1 MGTQEEKMS
10 EEETRSVRRWTEV
23 PDREI
28 KYHTVV
34 VSDGLI
40 NNLNIV
46 GRLKTISEE
55 PSKVVTV
62 MGNIGPCEGCI
73 VQPNC
78 TAMCDAKE
86 LALIHDMKT
95 RRERV

>member
-1 MGTQEEKMS
+1 
-10 EEETRSVRRWTEV
+10 
-23 PDREI
+23 
-28 KYHTVV
+28 VV

-40 NNLNIV
+40 NNLNMV
-46 GRLKTISEE
+46 GRLKTISDE

-73 VQPNC
+73 VQVNC
-78 TAMCDAKE
+78 AAMCDAKE
-86 LALIHDMKT
+86 LALVHDMMT

>member
-10 EEETRSVRRWTEV
+10 EETRSPRRWTEIS
-23 PDREI
+23 DSEI

-40 NNLNIV
+40 NNLNMI
-46 GRLKTISEE
+46 GRLKTISGE

-62 MGNIGPCEGCI
+62 MGNTGPCDDCL
-73 VQPNC
+73 VKMNC

-86 LALIHDMKT
+86 LALVHDMNT
-95 RRERV
+95 RRERS

>member
-1 MGTQEEKMS
+1 MGTQEEEMS
-10 EEETRSVRRWTEV
+10 EKTKSIRRWTEV
-23 PDREI
+23 SDSEI
-28 KYHTVV
+28 KYHTRI

-40 NNLNIV
+40 NNLNMV
-46 GRLKTISEE
+46 GRLKTISDE

-86 LALIHDMKT
+86 NALIHDMMT
-95 RRERV
+95 RRERS